1 MNLFKTC
8 SLTVIATLTL
18 AGCAFTSVTPG
29 MSQQEVIA
37 RNGAPT
43 RVLPVG
49 NGTRLQYSGQPLGR
63 WAFMVDLDASGRVVS
78 SRQVLDPREFAAIV
92 TGQWTRGDMAREF
105 GRPASMDHVASW
117 AGDIMTY
124 RWRDGIQNMFFWAYL
139 DGANVVQRTG
149 QAMEIPFEMRDK

>member
-117 AGDIMTY
+117 AGDIMTS
-124 RWRDGIQNMFFWAYL
+124 RWRDGSQNMFFWNFAPHSTRRP
-139 DGANVVQRTG
+139 A
-149 QAMEIPFEMRDK
+149 